1 MNMKQAVLST
11 LAYFQLFEVPL
22 TRSELSEH
30 LFFAEPD
37 EEKITIYLK
46 ESPLIKLTEG
56 YYSLSSDPAFHE
68 KFFQKV
74 QRSRQLW
81 KKIRR
86 WQWLFSICPFVK
98 VVCVCNSLPIYAV
111 DEGSDIDLL
120 VVTKKN
126 RLFLTRL
133 CLTLLT
139 SVFGVRRHGDKTE
152 GRFCLSFYLS
162 EEATDFKELA
172 QEPYDIYLAY
182 WVKTLE
188 PIAGDYSSYE
198 KILVENR
205 PWLDG
210 YFKTIVPHRRYFRK
224 TSHAQSKLKKF
235 LEKFLDK
242 DEWETK
248 TREKQIR
255 RAKDKFYSL
264 KDRSG
269 TVINDKMLKF
279 HDQDRRAEI
288 RKDWVRLLNELL

>member
-11 LAYFQLFEVPL
+11 LAYFELFEVPL

-30 LFFAEPD
+30 LFVAEPD

-46 ESPLIKLTEG
+46 ESPLIKLSEG
-56 YYSLSSDPAFHE
+56 YYSLSNDPAFYQ
-68 KFFQKV
+68 KFFEKV
-74 QRSRQLW
+74 QRTRQLW
-81 KKIRR
+81 KKVRR

-98 VVCVCNSLPIYAV
+98 LVCVCNSLPIYAV

-120 VVTKKN
+120 VVTEKN
-126 RLFLTRL
+126 RLFLARL
-133 CLTLLT
+133 CLTILT
-139 SVFGVRRHGDKTE
+139 SIFGVRRHGDKTE

-162 EEATDFKELA
+162 EEAFDFKKLA
-172 QEPYDIYLAY
+172 QKPYDIYLAY
-182 WVKTLE
+182 WLKTLE
-188 PIAGDYSSYE
+188 PIAGDYSIYE
-198 KILVENR
+198 KILEENR
-205 PWLDG
+205 TWLDE
-210 YFKTIVPHRRYFRK
+210 YFRTVAPHRRYFRK
-224 TSHAQSKLKKF
+224 TTPGQSKIKNL
-235 LEKFLDK
+235 LEKFLNK

-279 HDQDRRAEI
+279 HDQDRRADI
-288 RKDWVRLLNELL
+288 RKEWVKLLNELL